1 MTRRDRPRTSP
12 PRTGADPFTQYCGRL
27 GTALGDVDDA
37 AQYEGTPWLTGI
49 ANFCAVVGTLLGCYA
64 LIGLI
69 GYLPRGFAVYWP
81 MVLILALDLVIN
93 ASVQMLRFRRR
104 RAEGLTR
111 AERRRRVLER
121 QAELRRARV
130 R

>member
-1 MTRRDRPRTSP
+1 MRPRTTPHDNAANIARYYDRARGSLA
-12 PRTGADPFTQYCGRL
+12 G
-27 GTALGDVDDA
+27 VDDLA
-37 AQYEGTPWLTGI
+37 DFEGTPWLTGL
-49 ANFCAVVGTLLGCYA
+49 ANFCAVVGTLVGTYA

-69 GYLPRGFAVYWP
+69 GYAHRGPAAYWP
-81 MVLILALDLVIN
+81 MALLLVLDVAIN
-93 ASVQMLRFRRR
+93 AALQLVRFRRR

-121 QAELRRARV
+121 RAELRRARV